1 MKFPDVG
8 LQNSSSIHGWLPE
21 LLVGSSPLQNGW
33 MDILKMKAPA
43 PLKFLLFYS
52 MSRFKRY
59 FTGSFRVFLRICRC
73 FNRKI
78 SLHPILALGGST
90 EEKVPGLK
98 ASTAAGLRQR
108 HVRAFFLGHHKCTYL
123 IIFIDIHSSCVIWC
137 VYIIY
142 LYYCITYVY
151 IYNNN
156 SNNNNN
162 ITNNNNNNNNNT
174 YIYNIRYISTY
185 I

>member
-1 MKFPDVG
+1 MVG
-8 LQNSSSIHGWLPE
+8 WTFWKWRHRH
-21 LLVGSSPLQNGW
+21 PLS
-33 MDILKMKAPA
+33 
-43 PLKFLLFYS
+43 FSFFYS

-151 IYNNN
+151 IYIIIIIIIIIVIIIILLIII
-156 SNNNNN
+156 
-162 ITNNNNNNNNNT
+162 ITT
-174 YIYNIRYISTY
+174 IIIIHIYI
-185 I
+185 